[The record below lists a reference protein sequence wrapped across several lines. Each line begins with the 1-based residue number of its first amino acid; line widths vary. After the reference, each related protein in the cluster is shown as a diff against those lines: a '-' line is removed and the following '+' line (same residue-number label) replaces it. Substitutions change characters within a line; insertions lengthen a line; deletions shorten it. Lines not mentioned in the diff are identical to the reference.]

1 MGFHWQREISIKQ
14 HLLMSGEDINI
25 CKVMVPPRM
34 DGYTIRTDEILASVP
49 GKPDGQDYEKIVDD
63 IIRWSGNLEE
73 SIYRVCNILSYGNK
87 SGMLICPG
95 KFQFAKDEV
104 EYVGFIIGKDGI
116 KPTDRYVEAIKN
128 FPSPT
133 CISEVRSWFGLI
145 NQVSYAFAKSDVMA
159 PFQPLLQ
166 KNTTFC

>member
-1 MGFHWQREISIKQ
+1 
-14 HLLMSGEDINI
+14 
-25 CKVMVPPRM
+25 M

-73 SIYRVCNILSYGNK
+73 SIYRVCNILSYGSK
-87 SGMLICPG
+87 SGILICRG

-116 KPTDRYVEAIKN
+116 KPTDKYVEAIKN